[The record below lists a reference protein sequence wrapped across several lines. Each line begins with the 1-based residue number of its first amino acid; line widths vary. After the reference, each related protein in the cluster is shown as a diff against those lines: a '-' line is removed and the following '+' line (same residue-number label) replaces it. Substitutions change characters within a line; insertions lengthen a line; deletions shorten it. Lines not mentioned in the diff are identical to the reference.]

1 MKLWRTLT
9 AMLREIF
16 DEAAF
21 HRYCQRECVKPNR
34 ESYARFFRDANAREK
49 TKVRCC

>member
-1 MKLWRTLT
+1 MNILRTLT

-21 HRYCQRECVKPNR
+21 ARYCQREGVVADR
-34 ESYARFFRDANAREK
+34 EAYARFVRETK
-49 TKVRCC
+49 APKVRCC